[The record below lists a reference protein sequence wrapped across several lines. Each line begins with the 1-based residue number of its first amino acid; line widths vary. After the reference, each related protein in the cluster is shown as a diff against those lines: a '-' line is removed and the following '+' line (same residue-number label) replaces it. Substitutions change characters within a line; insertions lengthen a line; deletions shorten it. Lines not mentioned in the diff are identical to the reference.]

1 MRPSFNSRGMPSSF
15 VTSTDVSLRRE
26 KPYPRE
32 NNETF
37 ISFLFTSFHFPASAV
52 PSHFEIPTRAPAPIY
67 TGWPESTRTIIGV
80 FSGKKEKNLEKI
92 LEDLFFF
99 DLESRGIEKRIM
111 DSWNDFRSIFSRLQ
125 VFLYGQRERER
136 SYSSLF
142 SLDFPNLEETMRL
155 LMPLS

>member
-80 FSGKKEKNLEKI
+80 FSGKKEYLEKI